1 MSEKPIIEFPC
12 DYLIKIIG
20 RAGDDFDMRII
31 AIINKH
37 QDKPFEGHLQQKDSK
52 EKNYR
57 SFTITI
63 RATSKEQLQ
72 ALFEDLKKDEDV
84 MMVL

>member
-1 MSEKPIIEFPC
+1 MSEKPLIEFPC
-12 DYLIKIIG
+12 DYPIKIIG
-20 RAGDDFDMRII
+20 RASEDFDVRII

-37 QDKPFEGHLQQKDSK
+37 QEKPFEGQLIQKDSK

-57 SFTITI
+57 SFTINI
-63 RATSKEQLQ
+63 HATSKEQLQ
-72 ALFEDLKKDEDV
+72 ALFDDLKKDEDV